1 MGRIDGLHML
11 SRTCRHDMEK
21 IVMLTARGPL
31 YVTTEAEAPF
41 VDQDGL
47 KLNRN
52 VVRKEFSGD
61 MVGASEAQMI
71 AAFTGTPG
79 SAGYVAIEHFTG
91 SVDGKSGSF
100 VLQHSG
106 VMNRG
111 DAQLTVTIVP
121 DSGTGELAG
130 ISGTLEIDND
140 EGQHSYVLGYDYS

>member
-1 MGRIDGLHML
+1 MP
-11 SRTCRHDMEK
+11 
-21 IVMLTARGPL
+21 TARGPMD
-31 YVTTEAEAPF
+31 VNMEAEPPF
-41 VDQDGL
+41 LEQDGM

-52 VVRKEFSGD
+52 VVHKVFSGD

-71 AAFTGTPG
+71 AAFTATPG

-91 SVDGKSGSF
+91 SVGGRSGSF

-111 DAQLTVTIVP
+111 DARLEVTIVP

-130 ISGTLEIDND
+130 ISGTLEIHND
-140 EGQHSYVLGYDYS
+140 EGQHSYVLDYRIA

>member
-1 MGRIDGLHML
+1 MP
-11 SRTCRHDMEK
+11 
-21 IVMLTARGPL
+21 TARGPL
-31 YVTTEAEAPF
+31 DVHTEAEQPF
-41 VDQDGL
+41 LDQDGL

-61 MVGASEAQMI
+61 MVGTSEAQMI

-79 SAGYVAIEHFTG
+79 SAGYMAIEHFTG
-91 SVDGKSGSF
+91 SVGGKSGSL

-111 DAQLTVTIVP
+111 GAQLTIKIVP

-140 EGQHSYVLGYDYS
+140 QGHHSYVLDYDHA

>member
-1 MGRIDGLHML
+1 MP
-11 SRTCRHDMEK
+11 
-21 IVMLTARGPL
+21 TARGPL
-31 YVTTEAEAPF
+31 DVNTEAEPPF
-41 VDQDGL
+41 LDQDGL

-61 MVGASEAQMI
+61 MVGTSEAQMI
-71 AAFTGTPG
+71 AVFTGTPG
-79 SAGYVAIEHFTG
+79 SAGYVAIEHFRG
-91 SVDGKSGSF
+91 SVGGKSGSF

-130 ISGTLEIDND
+130 ISGALEIDND
-140 EGQHSYVLGYDYS
+140 EGHHSYVLDYEQA

>member
-1 MGRIDGLHML
+1 MP
-11 SRTCRHDMEK
+11 
-21 IVMLTARGPL
+21 TARGL
-31 YVTTEAEAPF
+31 LDVNTEAEPPF
-41 VDQDGL
+41 LEQDEL

-61 MVGASEAQMI
+61 MVGTSEAQMI

-91 SVDGKSGSF
+91 SVGGKSGSF

-106 VMNRG
+106 VMNKG

-121 DSGTGELAG
+121 DSGTGELTG
-130 ISGTLEIDND
+130 ISGTLEIDNN
-140 EGQHSYVLGYDYS
+140 EGQHSYALDYELP

>member
-1 MGRIDGLHML
+1 
-11 SRTCRHDMEK
+11 ME
-21 IVMLTARGPL
+21 P
-31 YVTTEAEAPF
+31 EPPF
-41 VDQDGL
+41 LEQDGL
-47 KLNRN
+47 TLSRN

-91 SVDGKSGSF
+91 SVHGKSGSF

-111 DAQLTVTIVP
+111 DAQLSVTIVP
-121 DSGTGELAG
+121 DSGAGELAG
-130 ISGTLEIDND
+130 ISGTLAINND
-140 EGQHSYVLGYDYS
+140 EGQHSYVLDYAFAP